1 MKNIFIKTAVVGL
14 LALGMSSCSDDLN
27 ISSIDPHSS
36 PSYDLNELLAKQY
49 ATLGLTGQQ
58 GGAGK
63 PDLSM
68 DEGESAFYRTVFNL
82 QDMPSDECL
91 WAWQGDTD
99 VPAITNLSVDIE
111 LHTCQLVL

>member
-49 ATLGLTGQQ
+49 ATLGLTGQK

-68 DEGESAFYRTVFNL
+68 DEGESALLPYRVQRFRICA
-82 QDMPSDECL
+82 S
-91 WAWQGDTD
+91 
-99 VPAITNLSVDIE
+99 
-111 LHTCQLVL
+111 

>member
-49 ATLGLTGQQ
+49 ATLRKT
-58 GGAGK
+58 
-63 PDLSM
+63 
-68 DEGESAFYRTVFNL
+68 
-82 QDMPSDECL
+82 
-91 WAWQGDTD
+91 
-99 VPAITNLSVDIE
+99 
-111 LHTCQLVL
+111 